1 MNQKFRSVLV
11 VIIGF
16 IAVLLMIAALVQW
29 VIRPAFA
36 ELERSRALED
46 SSRATEAI
54 LREVRQLSSELG
66 DWAKWD
72 DSYTFAVDRSADY
85 IESNLSSWEVLEAT
99 SGFNLIAFYDMA
111 GNVVFNE
118 IYDSTLGGFLELD
131 AFSGATPP
139 IQAQLA
145 SVFDDQEAIAG
156 ILPTEHGPLLLAA
169 QPILTSQGDG
179 PAHGVIVFGRFL
191 DQALLQEFATQTHVA
206 FELFALDDARLAPA
220 EEALLGQL
228 LPGETR
234 FQLDAQENL
243 VVYSTLTGLDG
254 EPAALLR
261 TPVRK
266 DITATG
272 DRTAALLAI
281 SAGLGALAL
290 LLAGVYLSAR
300 DQSAQREAGGRTAW
314 AAATQ

>member
-1 MNQKFRSVLV
+1 M
-11 VIIGF
+11 
-16 IAVLLMIAALVQW
+16 
-29 VIRPAFA
+29 
-36 ELERSRALED
+36 
-46 SSRATEAI
+46 
-54 LREVRQLSSELG
+54 
-66 DWAKWD
+66 
-72 DSYTFAVDRSADY
+72 
-85 IESNLSSWEVLEAT
+85 
-99 SGFNLIAFYDMA
+99 
-111 GNVVFNE
+111 
-118 IYDSTLGGFLELD
+118 
-131 AFSGATPP
+131 
-139 IQAQLA
+139 
-145 SVFDDQEAIAG
+145 
-156 ILPTEHGPLLLAA
+156 PTEHGLLLLAA
-169 QPILTSQGDG
+169 QPILTSQGSG

-191 DQALLQEFATQTHVA
+191 DQALLKEFAAQTHVA
-206 FELFALDDARLAPA
+206 FELFAPDDARLAPA

-314 AAATQ
+314 AAATLTLLVGMTLVALVASSVHTQNETGLAEQFNVVAEEQANRFFELRKIAIV